1 MAVGAVSGEVGVGS
15 GSEKLRMR
23 ELATE
28 LRAEV
33 ERAAKHFRVVGE
45 AEAGASRGPGKW
57 VRKEILG
64 HLIDSAAN
72 NHQRF
77 VRAQL
82 SNPLVLAGYDQEA
95 WVSLQRYRERPW
107 AELVEL
113 WVALNRHV
121 AAAVENVP
129 PEKLQTPCIIGDR
142 EASSLE
148 WWMRDYL
155 RHVKHHLEQ
164 LDA

>member
-1 MAVGAVSGEVGVGS
+1 M
-15 GSEKLRMR
+15 K
-23 ELATE
+23 ELAAA

-33 ERAAKHFRVVGE
+33 ARAAAHLGRLGE
-45 AEAGASRGPGKW
+45 REAMEPRGPDKW

-82 SNPLVLAGYDQEA
+82 ADRYAGPGYDQEA
-95 WVSLQRYRERPW
+95 WVRAQRYRERPW

-113 WVALNRHV
+113 WVALNRHL
-121 AAAVENVP
+121 AAIVEVVP
-129 PEKLQTPCIIGDR
+129 EGKLQTPCVVGGDAPR
-142 EASSLE
+142 TLE
-148 WWMRDYL
+148 WVMTDYL
-155 RHVKHHLEQ
+155 RHLKHHLEQ
-164 LDA
+164 IGAAA